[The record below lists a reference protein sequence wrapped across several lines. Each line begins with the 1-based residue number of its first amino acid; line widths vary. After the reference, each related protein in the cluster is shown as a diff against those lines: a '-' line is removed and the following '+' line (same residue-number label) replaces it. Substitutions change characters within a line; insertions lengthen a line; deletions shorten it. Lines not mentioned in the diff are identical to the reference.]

1 MTILYFAAALFMPLS
16 AEDRTD
22 LRCEGHEKEE
32 KNVKRKLKKA
42 GKLMLILLLA
52 ALLTS
57 CGNSENGTESVNQ
70 EETEAGETFIDEE
83 AEADEASADE
93 KDEAD
98 EVSADEEDESGETSA
113 AQEGTETGETSADQ
127 ETAAEEGADTV
138 QEPEGTVMYTTTS
151 VNVRTEPSTEAEI
164 YTLLEG
170 HTEVQKIG
178 DEGEW
183 SQIRLDGNIYY
194 ISSQYLREKIEGQN
208 GFLVAIDAGHQQRG
222 NSEQEPV
229 GPGASET
236 KAKVAGGTS
245 GVVSGLAEYELT
257 LQVALKL
264 EEELIARGYEVLM
277 IRTTNDVNI
286 SNAERAQ
293 MANDAG
299 ADAFIRIHANGSTNA
314 SANGAMTI
322 CQTETNPY
330 NASLY
335 SLSRELSDCVLDELT
350 AATGC
355 KKEYVWETDSMSGI
369 NWCQVPVTIVE
380 MGYMTNAQED
390 AKMASEDYQYQIVA
404 GIANGIDKF
413 LLDDYDKMQ

>member
-22 LRCEGHEKEE
+22 LRCEDHEKEE

-70 EETEAGETFIDEE
+70 EEMEAGET
-83 AEADEASADE
+83 SADE
-93 KDEAD
+93 ETEGEAVSADEEKTD
-98 EVSADEEDESGETSA
+98 EVSADEAGENSGASEAMEETEA
-113 AQEGTETGETSADQ
+113 GETSADQ
-127 ETAAEEGADTV
+127 ENAAEEGADTA
-138 QEPEGTVMYTTTS
+138 QEPEGTAMYTTTS

>member
-70 EETEAGETFIDEE
+70 EEMEAGET
-83 AEADEASADE
+83 SADE
-93 KDEAD
+93 ETEGEAVSADEEKTD
-98 EVSADEEDESGETSA
+98 EVSADEAGENSGASEAMEETEA
-113 AQEGTETGETSADQ
+113 GETSADQ
-127 ETAAEEGADTV
+127 ETAAEEGADTA
-138 QEPEGTVMYTTTS
+138 QEPEGTAMYTTTS